1 MLLDWVIAVGCIAAC
16 FVGGW
21 LFVSSSLLQ
30 NYDDKETGVQVRKG
44 LQDSKHPLAMQ
55 KIKQSSTHHSS
66 VVQQPTCYMAHMG
79 LQYLMCCCCAADS
92 VVLHFCLLLQPFAAG
107 SV

>member
-30 NYDDKETGVQVRKG
+30 NYDDKETGVQVSRRLAGKQPNT
-44 LQDSKHPLAMQ
+44 LYQSCDMYSSCLCKLNKHRQQALSIMQ
-55 KIKQSSTHHSS
+55 GQPAPCSSSCS
-66 VVQQPTCYMAHMG
+66 
-79 LQYLMCCCCAADS
+79 
-92 VVLHFCLLLQPFAAG
+92 
-107 SV
+107 